1 MAMAARMTSS
11 ILSRPKDLAKEKI
24 LASVRTLYFPEIWYI
39 LENYFQLA
47 KVKRALVV
55 GYGLGLEAEALA
67 KQGWD
72 VTVVDP
78 SLKALADLKERF
90 AKGSLSAS
98 WEQTEADTLPFPTA
112 AFEHVVSINMLEF
125 MPNPNDALREMARV
139 LTPGGKLVVA
149 TFNKLSPWGL
159 PAVARVLRKD
169 DLKRTAR
176 FLSKDEFARLFKNN
190 KLSLGTLLERAAY
203 MPGMTRVS
211 KLKLPVAGAYVALA
225 MKLEAKS
232 PAPKDPGAGTKAPP
246 DRVADTRPKT
256 SS

>member
-1 MAMAARMTSS
+1 MTSS

-47 KVKRALVV
+47 KVKRALIV

-78 SLKALADLKERF
+78 AVRALADLKERF
-90 AKGSLSAS
+90 AKAGLAGS
-98 WEQTEADTLPFPTA
+98 WEQTEADTLPFPA
-112 AFEHVVSINMLEF
+112 GSFEHVISVNMLEF
-125 MPNPNDALREMARV
+125 MANPNDALREMARV
-139 LTPGGKLVVA
+139 LMPGGKLVVA

-159 PAVARVLRKD
+159 PAIARVLRKD

-176 FLSKDEFARLFKNN
+176 FLTKDEFTRLFKNN
-190 KLSLGTLLERAAY
+190 KLSLDTLLERAAY

-211 KLKLPVAGAYVALA
+211 KLKLPIAGAFVGLA
-225 MKLEAKS
+225 VKVEGKTGNIG
-232 PAPKDPGAGTKAPP
+232 PGGGAGVKPAASDPL
-246 DRVADTRPKT
+246 ADTRPKT
-256 SS
+256 QS